1 MGGENMKKIKRAI
14 SVFLC
19 VVMILG
25 ILPFSAIA
33 AGGLNSFSVRRSFSE
48 ETFTDVESRDWFYD
62 NVRTVYELGLMIG
75 NSPSTFNPNGNLTLA
90 EAVTIAARLHSIYQ
104 TGSESFQS
112 GTPWYQTYVDYSKA
126 NGILPFE
133 DLAYEE
139 AASRAEFAEILAAAL
154 PKEALRQMNQIAD
167 GTIPDVES
175 GDHCAAAVYRLYRA
189 GVLIG
194 NDEKGTFA
202 PDSSISRCEAA
213 AIVSRM
219 AVPSLRKSITL
230 PGQSG
235 GSSSG
240 STEVPNPVPDPDP
253 EPGTAYTVT
262 FRENAGDDKVSAMP
276 DAQRISA
283 GACAV
288 EPALTP
294 VREGYVFIAWL
305 DENGDIFDF
314 DTAITADTVLFAAWK
329 QNVLSEGGTPS
340 EYLYEQDMKAYRL
353 DDDGYVVYY
362 PNLLDVF
369 LAGDYS
375 EETANAIAE
384 AADGTVAGQLTG
396 AIPFLQLLVHAKNY
410 AELQVLADRLMERND
425 VLYACCDVPVAM
437 NANGA
442 DENPWPDFQKRE
454 EPKEERGIEDNPNGN
469 DWWAEAIRAYTGWT
483 YSKYASSVK
492 VGVIDTFFDLEH
504 KDIKDA
510 FSFLPEYQ
518 ANEIAGC
525 EDMSHGTHVAGIIA
539 ARNNKIAIRG
549 VADFIA
555 DGDLVCAD
563 WRTHDEDL
571 LSTGEYLHIIKGML
585 AAGVKVINCSFGL
598 ITNSESEY
606 LKGNSGGDPFAWLA
620 LKNGYAYDRYLLL
633 LENDARL
640 TANLAASTIC
650 SLLEH
655 GSKDF
660 LIVQSAGNGY
670 NGKYKDGIEAVR
682 NGFFA
687 SITAQ
692 VAEEVL
698 RKHTSLSFGDILEH
712 VIIVGGVDNARTSEG
727 FYKVSAG
734 SNYGSC
740 VTICAPGKDI
750 ISLNADRE
758 FSGCISASGTS
769 GAAPMVSG
777 AAALVWGIN
786 PGLSAGEVRYLLT
799 HETNTRA
806 AGSSKNNDH
815 ILYPMLDVGMAA
827 QAALERVQVNGTL
840 SGKVYVDSDVLTP
853 LAGAQITVYHNGES
867 QVVLTADSNGAYSIT
882 LPEGE
887 YRLEITASGYET
899 KTVVITVEKN
909 KETTVETF
917 LPLRSTDSGIVAS
930 GKCGDNLTWSVSSDG
945 TLTISGTGEM
955 YDYRNSWLEEDT
967 RPDAPWKYL
976 EYKLTRL
983 VLEAGITRIGDNA
996 FESGWYL
1003 DGTLTIPGTVKEI
1016 GESAFM
1022 GCYNFTGAL
1031 IIPEGVTSIQ
1041 EYAFDDC
1048 RGFDSIKIPRSLTCI
1063 NSGTFLGCPGLTA
1076 LEIPD
1081 SITSIGEQAFAGCTG
1096 LTGTLILP
1104 ESVTT
1109 LGDGAFER
1117 CAGLKSVRLPNG
1129 LKEIPDYAFLSCT
1142 GLEGVVNIPAGVE
1155 KIGIRAFDG
1164 CSALEGI
1171 RFLGGA
1177 PSAWPADNSYKRSF
1191 PKDVILYY
1199 PQGNDSWL
1207 TDSAYDAAAGTWNG
1221 YRLNPWNQ

>member
-62 NVRTVYELGLMIG
+62 NVRNVYELGLMIG

-126 NGILPFE
+126 NGILLFE
-133 DLAYEE
+133 DLAYGE

-154 PKEALRQMNQIAD
+154 PKKALSRINPIAD
-167 GTIPDVES
+167 GAIPDVKS
-175 GDHCAAAVYRLYRA
+175 GDSCAAAVYQLYRA

-194 NDEKGTFA
+194 NDAKGTFA

-213 AIVSRM
+213 AIISRM

-240 STEVPNPVPDPDP
+240 STVIPNPASNPDPK
-253 EPGTAYTVT
+253 PGTTYTVT

-288 EPALTP
+288 GPALTP

-305 DENGDIFDF
+305 DEDGDIFDF

-329 QNVLSEGGTPS
+329 QNILGEDGSPS
-340 EYLYEQDMKAYRL
+340 EYLYEQDMNAYCL
-353 DDDGYVVYY
+353 DDDGYAVYY

-384 AADGTVAGQLTG
+384 AVGGTVAGQLTG

-442 DENPWPDFQKRE
+442 DENPWPDSQKRE
-454 EPKEERGIEDNPNGN
+454 EPKEERGIEANPNGN

-510 FSFLPEYQ
+510 FSFLPEYR
-518 ANEIAGC
+518 ANEIAGR

-571 LSTGEYLHIIKGML
+571 LATGEYLHIIESML
-585 AAGVKVINCSFGL
+585 TAGVKVINCSFGL

-606 LKGNSGGDPFAWLA
+606 LKVNSGGDPFAWLA

-655 GSKDF
+655 GHKDF

-786 PGLSAGEVRYLLT
+786 PGLSAGKVRYLLT

-806 AGSSKNNDH
+806 AGNSKNNDH

-827 QAALERVQVNGTL
+827 KAALESVQANGTL
-840 SGKVYVDSDVLTP
+840 LGKVYRDSDVPTP
-853 LAGAQITVYHNGES
+853 VAGAQITVYHNDGS
-867 QVVLTADSNGAYSIT
+867 KDVLTADINGAYSIT
-882 LPEGE
+882 LPKGE

-899 KTVVITVEKN
+899 KTVVITVERD

-917 LPLRSTDSGIVAS
+917 LPLRSTGSEILAS

-955 YDYRNSWLEEDT
+955 YNYKNSVVNDDT

-976 EYKLTRL
+976 KNKPTRL
-983 VLEAGITRIGDNA
+983 VLEAGITRIGDYA
-996 FESGWYL
+996 FERCWYL
-1003 DGTLTIPGTVKEI
+1003 SGTLTIPSTVKEI
-1016 GESAFM
+1016 GKFAFM
-1022 GCYNFTGAL
+1022 ACKGFAGNL
-1031 IIPEGVTSIQ
+1031 NIPVGVTSIQ
-1041 EYAFDDC
+1041 EAAFDAC
-1048 RGFDSIKIPRSLTCI
+1048 SGLSSVKIPQSLTCI
-1063 NSGTFLGCPGLTA
+1063 GDYVFFDCAGLTA
-1076 LEIPD
+1076 LELPG
-1081 SITSIGEQAFAGCTG
+1081 SITSIGGRAFGQCAG
-1096 LTGTLILP
+1096 LTGTLIIP
-1104 ESVTT
+1104 QSVKT
-1109 LGDGAFER
+1109 LGDGAFAG
-1117 CAGLKSVRLPNG
+1117 CAGLKSVQLPDG
-1129 LKEIPDYAFLSCT
+1129 LKEIPDFAFSSCT
-1142 GLEGVVNIPAGVE
+1142 GLEGVVTIPAGV
-1155 KIGIRAFDG
+1155 KNVGIWAFYG
-1164 CSALEGI
+1164 CNGLKGI
-1171 RFLGGA
+1171 RFLDSA
-1177 PSAWPADNSYKRSF
+1177 PSARPAADSNQSF
-1191 PKDVILYY
+1191 PKEMILYY
-1199 PQGNDSWL
+1199 PQDNTSWL
-1207 TDSAYDAAAGTWNG
+1207 TGSAYDKAAGTWNG
-1221 YRLNPWNQ
+1221 YMLKPWNQ

>member
-1 MGGENMKKIKRAI
+1 MKKINRALA
-14 SVFLC
+14 VFLC
-19 VVMILG
+19 VVMMLG
-25 ILPFSAIA
+25 ILPFSAGA
-33 AGGLNSFSVRRSFSE
+33 AGGLSNFSVRRSFSGD
-48 ETFTDVESRDWFYD
+48 TFTDVARRDWFYD
-62 NVRTVYELGLMIG
+62 NVGAVYELGLMIG
-75 NSPSTFNPNGNLTLA
+75 DSASTFNPNGNLTLA
-90 EAVTIAARLHSIYQ
+90 EAVTIAARLHSIYE
-104 TGSESFQS
+104 TGSESFVP
-112 GTPWYQTYVDYSKA
+112 GEPWYQVYVDYAKA

-133 DLAYEE
+133 GLVYEN
-139 AASRAEFAEILAAAL
+139 AASRAEFAELLAAAL
-154 PKEALRQMNQIAD
+154 PKEALRQKNQIAD
-167 GTIPDVES
+167 GAIPDVRT
-175 GDHCAAAVYRLYRA
+175 GDRCAAAVYRLYRA

-235 GSSSG
+235 SSSG
-240 STEVPNPVPDPDP
+240 SAVIPNPVPDPDP

-276 DAQRISA
+276 EAQRIRA

-288 EPALTP
+288 EPAVTP

-314 DTAITADTVLFAAWK
+314 DTAITADTVLYAAWK
-329 QNVLSEGGTPS
+329 QNVLSEDGTPA
-340 EYLYEQDMKAYRL
+340 EYLYEQDMDAYRL

-384 AADGTVAGQLTG
+384 AAGGTVAGQLTG

-410 AELQVLADRLMERND
+410 AGLQELADRLMERND
-425 VLYACCDVPVAM
+425 VLYACCDVPIAID
-437 NANGA
+437 ANGA

-483 YSKYASSVK
+483 YTKYASPVK
-492 VGVIDTFFDLEH
+492 VGVIDSYFDLEH

-518 ANEIAGC
+518 ANEIAGN
-525 EDMSHGTHVAGIIA
+525 EDMSHGTHVSGIIA
-539 ARNNKIAIRG
+539 ARNNQIAIRG

-563 WRTHDEDL
+563 WHTHDENL
-571 LSTGEYLHIIKGML
+571 LGTGEYLHIIKGMR

-598 ITNSESEY
+598 TTLTESQY
-606 LKGNSGGDPFAWLA
+606 LKGKSEGNPFAWLA

-633 LENDARL
+633 LENDVRI

-655 GSKDF
+655 GNEDF

-670 NGKYKDGIEAVR
+670 NNYYTDGIEAVR
-682 NGFFA
+682 NGYFA

-698 RKHTSLSFGDILEH
+698 RKHNGLSFGDILEH
-712 VIIVGGVDNARTSEG
+712 VIVAGGVDNARTSEG
-727 FYKVSAG
+727 YYKMSAG
-734 SNYGSC
+734 SNYGAS
-740 VTICAPGKDI
+740 VTICAPGDHI
-750 ISLNADRE
+750 ISLNGDGE
-758 FSGCISASGTS
+758 FSGCISDSGTS
-769 GAAPMVSG
+769 MSAPMVAG

-786 PGLSAGEVRYLLT
+786 PSLSAGKVREILT
-799 HETNTRA
+799 HETGTRA
-806 AGSSKNNDH
+806 AGSSKNNDR
-815 ILYPMLDVGMAA
+815 ILYPMLDVGRAA
-827 QAALERVQVNGTL
+827 QAALESVQVNGTL
-840 SGKVYVDSDVLTP
+840 SGKVYADSDVLTP
-853 LAGAQITVYHNGES
+853 LAGAQITVYHNDGS
-867 QVVLTADSNGAYSIT
+867 KDVLTADSNGAYSIT

-899 KTVVITVEKN
+899 KTVVVTVKRNE
-909 KETTVETF
+909 ETTVETF
-917 LPLRSTDSGIVAS
+917 LPRRSTGSGIVEH
-930 GKCGDNLTWSVSSDG
+930 GKCGDNLTWSVSADG

-955 YDYRNSWLEEDT
+955 YNYKNSVVSDDI
-967 RPDAPWKYL
+967 RPNAPWKSL
-976 EYKLTRL
+976 ETKPTRL
-983 VLEAGITRIGDNA
+983 VLEEGVTRIGDYA
-996 FESGWYL
+996 FERCWYL
-1003 DGTLTIPGTVKEI
+1003 GGTLTIPNTVKVI

-1022 GCYNFTGAL
+1022 ACHGFTGTL
-1031 IIPEGVTSIQ
+1031 RIPEGVTSIQ
-1041 EYAFDDC
+1041 KAAFDAC
-1048 RGFDSIKIPRSLTCI
+1048 SGIEYVRFPYSLTCI
-1063 NSGTFLGCPGLTA
+1063 DDWVFYDCTGLNTPE
-1076 LEIPD
+1076 LLD
-1081 SITSIGEQAFAGCTG
+1081 GITSIGQRAFGGCTGMTGLMAIPDTVTTLGAGAFTGCTG
-1096 LTGTLILP
+1096 LTDVWLS
-1104 ESVTT
+1104 E
-1109 LGDGAFER
+1109 
-1117 CAGLKSVRLPNG
+1117 GLT
-1129 LKEIPDYAFLSCT
+1129 EIPDYAFSFCT
-1142 GLEGVVNIPAGVE
+1142 GLERGVTIPEGVE
-1155 KIGIRAFDG
+1155 KIGIRAFYG
-1164 CSALEGI
+1164 CSAPEGI
-1171 RFLGGA
+1171 RFLGSA
-1177 PSAWPADNSYKRSF
+1177 PSATPADDSYKSF

-1199 PQGNDSWL
+1199 PQGNDSWI
-1207 TDSAYDAAAGTWNG
+1207 TGSAYDAATDTWNG
-1221 YRLNPWNQ
+1221 YRLLPWDQ